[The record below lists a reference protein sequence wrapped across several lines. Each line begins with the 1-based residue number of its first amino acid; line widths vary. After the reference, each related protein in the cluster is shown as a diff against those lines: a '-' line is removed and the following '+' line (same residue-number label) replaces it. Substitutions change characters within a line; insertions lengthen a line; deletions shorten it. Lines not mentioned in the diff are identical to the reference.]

1 MIGTRLTI
9 PACPKCKRTDRA
21 EEEDQTGSS
30 RRWFVCDRCGI
41 RYPFDSASAAANK

>member
-1 MIGTRLTI
+1 MIGTRLPI

-41 RYPFDSASAAANK
+41 RYPFYSASLDATK